1 MKKEITLSDIA
12 GYATEKTVWRL
23 IRSLVG
29 YGNNKS
35 LGRLSHDDIAVR
47 GNAFEMTTE
56 GEYEKRYAHK
66 SPAGCHMAFAAPETF
81 RVNASDFDK
90 ASNVWSIGAVAFYA
104 IMGTDVFEGKGG
116 ETQTTVTPIPV
127 ISSTHASTSL
137 SDLIRRSL
145 SCLPTERPT
154 LEEMRQQADKALAEP
169 VAPRRRLTN
178 HSGKSYAVSLIKFW
192 PEEMA
197 TMIFLCLLSFVP
209 VSAIAQNTSFPLTD
223 EMRSLV
229 SRCVDLRSRG
239 NIDKVTKAMQEDL
252 QWTMMDE
259 LMTSD
264 NTRKTADKVLQ
275 FGMNDIALQLLWK
288 RRGVANAGG
297 NFRDG
302 RDKRFRYSLIEI
314 TIKSGGTV
322 NYQFEERQGEQV
334 LAVVPYEKDER
345 YSAYVTYKQK
355 KSDEIFIKDGVS
367 YLHLKRGLKKGETF
381 MLTLKNES
389 GRNASFILINY
400 NSQNNE

>member
-1 MKKEITLSDIA
+1 
-12 GYATEKTVWRL
+12 
-23 IRSLVG
+23 
-29 YGNNKS
+29 
-35 LGRLSHDDIAVR
+35 
-47 GNAFEMTTE
+47 
-56 GEYEKRYAHK
+56 
-66 SPAGCHMAFAAPETF
+66 
-81 RVNASDFDK
+81 
-90 ASNVWSIGAVAFYA
+90 
-104 IMGTDVFEGKGG
+104 
-116 ETQTTVTPIPV
+116 
-127 ISSTHASTSL
+127 
-137 SDLIRRSL
+137 
-145 SCLPTERPT
+145 
-154 LEEMRQQADKALAEP
+154 
-169 VAPRRRLTN
+169 
-178 HSGKSYAVSLIKFW
+178 
-192 PEEMA
+192 
-197 TMIFLCLLSFVP
+197 MIFLCLLSFVP

-229 SRCVDLRSRG
+229 SRCVDLRSRV

-314 TIKSGGTV
+314 TVKSGGTV